1 VPDRRTL
8 AQRIT
13 AAVSAWRQPPAA
25 AGTSTATSAGA
36 AVAARGRRMYASA
49 RSSRTT
55 GGFGTG
61 ETSADAEISS
71 SLARLRQRSRQMVR
85 DSSYAKRAKKIVVG
99 NVIGA
104 GVGMQCQIGTTRGGL
119 NDTVNGDIEE
129 VFSRWCPADCSH
141 TGGKLHFHDLER
153 ALLGEVFEAGEV
165 LVRVHLRKFGQS
177 AVPLGL
183 ELIESERLALD
194 ITADSIPAKGGDFR
208 LGVECDTF
216 GRPVAYWIRE
226 RHPGDIHAGAGNNAA
241 RYERVPADQIFHL
254 NVVDR
259 WPQTRGVPWLHTVL
273 RKLDELNEYTALE
286 VSAARGS
293 AAYFATITTPDED
306 GPLQTAVEDDGK
318 PVMELEPLTI
328 QELAPG
334 EELQFHAPN
343 RPNSALDPFMRAML
357 REVASGADCSYESL
371 SRDYS
376 QSNYSSSRL
385 SLIDDR
391 ETWRTLQQWWIR
403 SFRLPLHRLWLR
415 QAVLSRAVTS
425 VSVEQYALNAAKFE
439 AVHFK
444 PRGWSWVDPTKEVN
458 AYKEA
463 IKAGMTTL
471 TDVIAQTGGGQDIED
486 VVRTRRREL
495 DLLDANE
502 INVDTTVPEA
512 PEAPE
517 APEGAALPEP
527 AAAAELDDVED
538 TPPKRVIA
546 LAPRGQLQ

>member
-1 VPDRRTL
+1 MADNRTL
-8 AQRIT
+8 TQRIG
-13 AAVSAWRQPPAA
+13 AALTAWRQPAPAA
-25 AGTSTATSAGA
+25 GSPA
-36 AVAARGRRMYASA
+36 AARGRRMYASA
-49 RSSRTT
+49 RSTRTT
-55 GGFGTG
+55 GGFGNG
-61 ETSADAEISS
+61 DTSADAEIST

-104 GVGMQCQIGTTRGGL
+104 GVGMQCQVGTTRNGL
-119 NDTVNGDIEE
+119 NDAVNGDIEQ
-129 VFSRWCPADCSH
+129 VFSQWCAADSAH

-165 LVRVHLRKFGQS
+165 LVRVHMRKFGQS

-194 ITADSIPAKGGDFR
+194 VTADSIDTKTGEYR
-208 LGVECDTF
+208 LGVECDSF
-216 GRPVAYWIRE
+216 GRPIAYWIRE
-226 RHPGDIHAGAGNNAA
+226 RHPGDLYGRAGNNVA
-241 RYERVPADQIFHL
+241 RYERVPAEQIFHL
-254 NVVDR
+254 SVVDR
-259 WPQTRGVPWLHTVL
+259 WPQTRGVPWLHTAL
-273 RKLDELNEYTALE
+273 RKLDELNEYTGLE

-293 AAYFATITTPDED
+293 ASYFATITTPEEENPLPTDE
-306 GPLQTAVEDDGK
+306 EDDGK
-318 PVMELEPLTI
+318 PVMDLEPLTI

-334 EELQFHAPN
+334 EQLQFHAPN

-415 QAVLSRAVTS
+415 QAVLSRAVTG
-425 VSVEQYALNAAKFE
+425 VTVEQYALNPAKFE

-495 DLLDANE
+495 DLMAENDILSD
-502 INVDTTVPEA
+502 VTVMPEPVAAPPGAPA
-512 PEAPE
+512 PE
-517 APEGAALPEP
+517 PEP
-527 AAAAELDDVED
+527 DDDEA

-546 LAPRGQLQ
+546 LAPRGALQ